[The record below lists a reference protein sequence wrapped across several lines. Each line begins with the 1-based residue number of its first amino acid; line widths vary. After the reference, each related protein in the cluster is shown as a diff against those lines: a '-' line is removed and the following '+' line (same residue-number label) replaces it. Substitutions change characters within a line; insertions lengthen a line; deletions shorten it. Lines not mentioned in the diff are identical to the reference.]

1 MWEMFF
7 SWLKMFVFFTPEDRG
22 KRSNLTC
29 ASFSKC
35 AVFSRNDIKT
45 RCPLDLLLPASI
57 PVANEGLGWDFP
69 ILKMVHVILVSDDW
83 ILEGWTLQVNSYC
96 YRNIGSCNLSLARRF
111 ADSRWRTGV
120 TFWGDYQ
127 WLSDGW
133 SRSVLF
139 KLNHKLIR
147 ALEVLHSESFFPWK
161 YAYMAPKKGSRIIIF
176 QASRLLGENSLNN
189 FGGYEL
195 KKSS

>member
-1 MWEMFF
+1 MGQ
-7 SWLKMFVFFTPEDRG
+7 SAIASAGL
-22 KRSNLTC
+22 RSLRSLHVSEATVKENVPKK
-29 ASFSKC
+29 SYM
-35 AVFSRNDIKT
+35 
-45 RCPLDLLLPASI
+45 LDLPPPKQNASHSH
-57 PVANEGLGWDFP
+57 ECLGWDFP